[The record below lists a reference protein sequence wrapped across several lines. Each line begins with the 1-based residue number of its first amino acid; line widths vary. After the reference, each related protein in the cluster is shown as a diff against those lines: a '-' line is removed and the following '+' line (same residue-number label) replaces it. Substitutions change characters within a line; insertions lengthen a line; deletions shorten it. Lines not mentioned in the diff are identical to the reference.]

1 MNIDSELMKWSG
13 SRPLNAIN
21 KSSIVP
27 SIVVFALAVALV
39 GSSLSVEA
47 GQSRLDSSRASSVA
61 VKHAPVQIIRGPDST
76 ALVTGEGQFTSGNW
90 SGYVLPEFQTRQ
102 LYFTAQATWIV
113 PTVVFKGERA
123 VSSNWVG
130 IGGFCESTQC
140 RNVDT
145 TLIQLGTTQEALSK
159 KKKVYFAWYEM
170 LPAASIPIP
179 TLVVNPG
186 DIITASLSCAGN
198 CMPGSQSWTLS
209 MVDETTGGNW
219 SQPFSYESSNLS
231 AEWIEEAPSNR
242 HGILPL
248 ADYHTTTFDQ
258 SMINGIGADLTLA
271 DTVVMRDPHGESSN
285 VSALDSTFDG
295 FSACY
300 GPHKRLT
307 PCSFVPLP

>member
-13 SRPLNAIN
+13 SRPLKAIN

-39 GSSLSVEA
+39 GSSLSA
-47 GQSRLDSSRASSVA
+47 GAWQSRLDSSRASFIA
-61 VKHAPVQIIRGPDST
+61 AKHAPVQIIRGPDGT
-76 ALVTGEGQFTSGNW
+76 ALVSGEGQFTSGNW
-90 SGYVLPEFQTRQ
+90 SGYVLPEFETRQ

-113 PTVVFKGERA
+113 PTVVFKDKAA

-140 RNVDT
+140 KNVDE

-159 KKKVYFAWYEM
+159 KKIGYFAWYEM
-170 LPAASIPIP
+170 LPDSSIPT

-186 DIITASLSCAGN
+186 DVITASLSCAGN
-198 CMPGSQSWTLS
+198 CTGSQSWTLS
-209 MVDETTGGNW
+209 MMNETTAQSW
-219 SQPFSYESSNLS
+219 SQDFSYESSNLS

-248 ADYHTTTFDQ
+248 ADYKTTTFDQ

-271 DTVVMRDPHGESSN
+271 DTIVMRDPRGESSN
-285 VSALDSTFDG
+285 VSALDSTLDG

-300 GPHKRLT
+300 GPHKKLK

>member
-27 SIVVFALAVALV
+27 SIVVFALAVALA
-39 GSSLSVEA
+39 GSSLSA
-47 GQSRLDSSRASSVA
+47 GAWQSRLDSSRASFVA
-61 VKHAPVQIIRGPDST
+61 AKHAPVQIIRGPDGT
-76 ALVTGEGQFTSGNW
+76 ALVSGEGQFTSGNW
-90 SGYVLPEFQTRQ
+90 SGYVLPEFETRQ

-170 LPAASIPIP
+170 LPDASIPT

-186 DIITASLSCAGN
+186 DVITASLSCAGN
-198 CMPGSQSWTLS
+198 CTGTQNWTLS
-209 MVDETTGGNW
+209 MMNETTAQSW
-219 SQPFSYESSNLS
+219 SQDFNYESSNLS

-248 ADYHTTTFDQ
+248 ADYKTTTFDQ

-271 DTVVMRDPHGESSN
+271 DTIVMRDPRGESSN
-285 VSALDSTFDG
+285 VSSLDSTLDG

-300 GPHKRLT
+300 GPHKKLK